1 MAALTAD
8 HQRAIA
14 DRCAAVEAALR
25 AEFENERTAHQA
37 EMDRARDEH
46 DVTLEAVLSE
56 RAAHKNEMD
65 RMRDEFEATSEAL
78 LARAE
83 EAAVAMEAAEVQPG
97 VGRFEK
103 SPCVASDNGEY
114 CSESSLISAS
124 QKCRSSMNEPKS
136 FFIF

>member
-1 MAALTAD
+1 MASLSAD
-8 HQRAIA
+8 HQRTVA

-25 AEFENERTAHQA
+25 GEFENERIAHHA

-46 DVTLEAVLSE
+46 DATLEAVLSE

-83 EAAVAMEAAEVQPG
+83 EAAVAMEAAEVCD
-97 VGRFEK
+97 GRFRVRMGRE
-103 SPCVASDNGEY
+103 VIAARQMGE
-114 CSESSLISAS
+114 
-124 QKCRSSMNEPKS
+124 
-136 FFIF
+136 